1 MIDRRREDLGQ
12 RLDALRRADGW
23 HPFQDF
29 VVGLL
34 HHDGYLDIRPS
45 NPRSDYGRDAVAT
58 TPDGKR
64 CVVAVSFECT
74 RSKVLK
80 DAERS
85 QSDPNREKAEVLLF
99 ITADAPTATTWSAWK
114 ADVAALG
121 LELRMFHREK
131 ILQVAT
137 RDGVWRETCAR
148 LGISGDRAGYRLIE
162 PYDSGR
168 VRAALEA
175 RPAEWLGRLIPL
187 SEWRGLSVEVQNR
200 IVLGKPG
207 AGKTTTLL
215 FHLEQARPDRVL
227 VVERDITSDKV
238 EDLLDHASGGGVIVF
253 DNADK
258 KAGELSAL
266 LSALRARQVDVPEVS
281 ARYRNVRL
289 LVAARSQEWT
299 TVQHQLPVAEMQD
312 LGLLGESQVQL
323 GALSTAQCRELVDA
337 CRDAWGLVLEPRL
350 LEQAAAAA
358 AARDATPLYVLSM
371 LAPARAREDRTLR
384 DEHLAH
390 LPPGVLDLWKFYWTT
405 RLSPVQQGVLR
416 VVKLFAVTLAPPDP
430 SLFDLAMRAF
440 ELPLY
445 ELSAGLDHLER
456 ALWISRE
463 GAVPTCL
470 DVQKEAIDLDQS
482 WMGRW
487 DQFVRDVAAE
497 AGLKAQLHLGTGFY
511 HLVTRARRMPDQAHR
526 AAALQAAERHFE
538 ALSVLAGDANP
549 PLRALAL
556 HNLAACNTE
565 RAGLETTRD
574 ARTAWLDK
582 AVTALEEAVTI
593 NRELDAWVPLADA
606 LNSLSQG
613 YLSLARLESTREGGA
628 ALLREALAAIEE
640 AAAIHRE
647 RHLWSNLAS
656 SLTNRSN
663 VCADLARLEG
673 TRDGQA
679 SWIAKGAGALEEAVA
694 IRRELG
700 LREGLADSLNNLSIE
715 FAAQAALEDGLEAR
729 RSLLQRAVAASEQA
743 VAIHRELGLQ
753 GNLAMALTTL
763 SDRFKELAQQEATR
777 EGGVVWLGKAVA
789 AAEQAVEIRRRL
801 GLHGDLARSLNTVSD
816 RYAELAELE
825 TTDAGRRAAL
835 QKAVAALE
843 TALAIRRPLGLEGDL
858 ARSLTHLSARYGALA
873 WMETSLKDAA
883 ARRQEAV
890 AAGEEAVEISRRL
903 VIPGELG
910 AALGNL
916 SNAYGAM
923 AVLER
928 TPAGR
933 ALWLQK
939 AVLASEEAVAIHRGI
954 GVARGL
960 GLSLG
965 SLARHLSLRAHDA
978 RDSSARIAG
987 FRAARASA
995 QEASR
1000 LFEASGDVRMY
1011 VMSLEDV
1018 VKASGMLWREGDAV
1032 DLAAVR
1038 RLCERGRQLAQAMQ
1052 LRDLVE
1058 FFEGALAEFRKG

>member
-23 HPFQDF
+23 HTFQDF

-34 HHDGYLDIRPS
+34 HHDGYIDIRPS

-64 CVVAVSFECT
+64 CVVAVSFKCN
-74 RSKVLK
+74 RSKVLD

-85 QSDPNREKAEVLLF
+85 QADPNREKAEVLLF
-99 ITADAPTATTWSAWK
+99 ITTDSRAQTTWTAWK

-121 LELRMFHREK
+121 LELRMFHLEK
-131 ILQVAT
+131 ILEVAT

-148 LGISGDRAGYRLIE
+148 LGISGDRAGYRVIE

-168 VRAALEA
+168 VRDALEA
-175 RPAEWLGRLIPL
+175 RPAEWLARLIPL
-187 SEWRGLSVEVQNR
+187 SEWGRLSVEVQNR

-266 LSALRARQVDVPEVS
+266 LSALRARQADVPEVS
-281 ARYRNVRL
+281 ARYRDVRL

-312 LGLLGESQVQL
+312 LGLLGPSQVQL
-323 GALSTAQCRELVDA
+323 GALSTAQCRELVEA
-337 CRDAWGLVLEPRL
+337 CRDAWSLVLEPRL

-390 LPPGVLDLWKFYWTT
+390 LPPDVLDLWKFYWTG
-405 RLSPVQQGVLR
+405 LSPVQQGVLR

-430 SLFDLAMRAF
+430 GPFDLAMRAF

-445 ELSAGLDHLER
+445 ELSASLDHLER

-487 DQFVRDVAAE
+487 DEFVRDVATE
-497 AGLKAQLHLGTGFY
+497 AGLKAQLHLGTGAY
-511 HLVTRARRMPDQAHR
+511 HLVTRAPRMPVQSQR

-538 ALSVLAGDANP
+538 ALSELAGDGNP

-556 HNLAACNTE
+556 HYRAACNTE
-565 RAGLETTRD
+565 RAGLEMTRD
-574 ARTAWLDK
+574 ARTAWLNK
-582 AVTALEEAVTI
+582 AVTALEEAVAI
-593 NRELDAWVPLADA
+593 NRQLDAWVPLADA
-606 LNSLSQG
+606 LNTLSQG
-613 YLSLARLESTREGGA
+613 YLSLAKLESTRQGGA
-628 ALLREALAAIEE
+628 VLLHKALAAVED

-647 RHLWSNLAS
+647 RNLWSNLAS

-663 VCADLARLEG
+663 VCSDLARLEG
-673 TRDGQA
+673 TRDRQV
-679 SWIAKGAGALEEAVA
+679 SWISKGAGALEEAVA

-700 LREGLADSLNNLSIE
+700 LREGLANSLNGLSDE
-715 FAAQAALEDGLEAR
+715 YAAQAGLEDRPEAR
-729 RSLLQRAVAASEQA
+729 RSLLQRAVAASEQS
-743 VAIHRELGLQ
+743 VAIYRELDVQ
-753 GNLAMALTTL
+753 GSLAMALTTL
-763 SDRFKELAQQEATR
+763 SVRFKELARQEETR
-777 EGGVVWLGKAVA
+777 ESGVDWLNLAVA
-789 AAEQAVEIRRRL
+789 AAEQALEIRSRL
-801 GLHGDLARSLNTVSD
+801 GLQSDLARSLNTVSD
-816 RYAELAELE
+816 HYAELAELE
-825 TTDAGRRAAL
+825 MTDAGRRASL

-843 TALAIRRPLGLEGDL
+843 TASAIRRTLGLEGEL
-858 ARSLTHLSARYGALA
+858 ARSLIHLSARHGAMA
-873 WMETSLKDAA
+873 WMETTLKDAA
-883 ARRQEAV
+883 ARRREAV

-903 VIPGELG
+903 ALPGDLG

-916 SNAYGAM
+916 SGAYGAM

-928 TPAGR
+928 TQSGR
-933 ALWLQK
+933 AAWLHK
-939 AVLASEEAVAIHRGI
+939 AVLASEEAVAIHRGL
-954 GVARGL
+954 GVPRDVGC
-960 GLSLG
+960 SLG
-965 SLARHLSLRAHDA
+965 SLARHLWLRAHEA
-978 RDSSARIAG
+978 RDSPARIAG

-1032 DLAAVR
+1032 DVATVR
-1038 RLCERGRQLAQAMQ
+1038 RVCERGRQLAQAMQ
-1052 LRDLVE
+1052 LRDLFE